1 MNIMIIGCGRTGSA
15 IAEALVQRGHGV
27 TVVDRDPAAFER
39 LGPHFRGTAMAG
51 DGLDREVLL
60 AAGIEKADGLAA
72 VTASDEVNVVAGRVA
87 RQIFHVPKVVA
98 RLYDPRKAEIYRRLG
113 LQTVSPLAWGVNRIV
128 ELLCY
133 WRLETHAS
141 LGSGEVD
148 LVDTE
153 IPPLLHG
160 RTVRDLTVP
169 GEVHLVAIT
178 RKGKTFLPTQA
189 TELHEGDMAHLALL
203 ATSAERLKVLLG
215 WHER

>member
-15 IAEALVQRGHGV
+15 IAAALVQRGHGV
-27 TVVDRDPAAFER
+27 TVVDREPSAFER
-39 LGPHFRGTAMAG
+39 LGPGFRGATLAG
-51 DGLDREVLL
+51 EGLDREVLL
-60 AAGIEKADGLAA
+60 AAGIDKVDGLAA

-113 LQTVSPLAWGVNRIV
+113 LQTISPLEWGVNRIV

-133 WRLETHAS
+133 WRLESHAS

-148 LVDTE
+148 LVDAE
-153 IPPLLHG
+153 IPSLLHG
-160 RTVRDLTVP
+160 RTVQDLTVP
-169 GEVHLVAIT
+169 GEVHVVALS
-178 RKGKTFLPTQA
+178 RKGKTSLASLA
-189 TELHEGDMAHLALL
+189 TELQEGDTAHLALL
-203 ATSAERLKVLLG
+203 STSSERLKGLLG